1 MRLGLAQ
8 KAASGTVSPADTSVV
23 IVASREDIAEQ
34 LWLRDEPDLARAML
48 DTDDATHRRVM
59 QVAARPMTGFPFHSQ
74 VDELLVAAAV
84 KVLTGTRRKPR
95 RWRPAS
101 EELLPQFWQEVGPD
115 RDHRSEG
122 DPAAD
127 IMRLLGED

>member
-1 MRLGLAQ
+1 
-8 KAASGTVSPADTSVV
+8 V

-48 DTDDATHRRVM
+48 DTDDVTHRRIM
-59 QVAARPMTGFPFHSQ
+59 QVAAKPMTGFPFHSQ

-101 EELLPQFWQEVGPD
+101 EDLLPQFWLEVG
-115 RDHRSEG
+115 REGDHRGER
-122 DPAAD
+122 DPVAD
-127 IMRLLGED
+127 VMRLLGED